1 MALVETY
8 RAARDRIKPT
18 ENLCRRSML
27 AYHRMGMGNKKKT
40 TSVNVLKV
48 AVEYFVSLC
57 VNNSFAPHTLLIGK
71 EIVDLPRLAATDD
84 LVDCVLLQVG
94 SASEDDVEECR
105 HR

>member
-27 AYHRMGMGNKKKT
+27 AYHRIGMGNKKKT

-57 VNNSFAPHTLLIGK
+57 ADDSFAPHTLLIGK
-71 EIVDLPRLAATDD
+71 EVINLPR
-84 LVDCVLLQVG
+84 
-94 SASEDDVEECR
+94 
-105 HR
+105 